1 MVVCPGLPKR
11 HTMTRQDDMLRAAKE
26 VQLGNYAPAPFVLTH
41 GRGRRVTDAGGRE
54 YLDLSGGISVLSVGH
69 SHPTLAAAIG
79 EQAARLMHV
88 SNIFYNDRAIELA
101 EAICARTPFDRV
113 YFCNSGSEANESL
126 LKLARRYHHD
136 RGDEQRVEFVST
148 RNSFHGR
155 TMGALSLTGQTK
167 YHKGMAPL
175 VEGVHFVGFNDLAAL
190 DAAITDRTAA
200 VIFEPVQAEGGIIVA
215 TDEFVQG
222 ARRLCDERGALLF
235 FDEIQTGYG
244 RTGRFLAQE
253 WFDVVPDACSFA
265 KGIGGGFPLGA
276 MAVTE
281 RLAQGLPPGSHASTF
296 GGNPLACAA
305 GLAVLHIID
314 EEGLIDNARTLGDY
328 LAVQL
333 AALDARL
340 SSTAGARGLGLL
352 QGLVL
357 ADDVDP
363 AATIAAIH
371 AAGLLLTLAGG
382 YVVRVSPSLNVT
394 RDELDEGLSILAK
407 VLADAPRKP

>member
-1 MVVCPGLPKR
+1 
-11 HTMTRQDDMLRAAKE
+11 MTRQDDMLSRAKE

-41 GRGRRVTDAGGRE
+41 GRGRRVTDAAGRE

-69 SHPTLAAAIG
+69 SHPVLAAAIG

-88 SNIFYNDRAIELA
+88 SNVFYNDRAIELA
-101 EAICARTPFDRV
+101 EQICARTPFDRV

-136 RGDEQRVEFVST
+136 RGEAKRIGFVST
-148 RNSFHGR
+148 HNSFHGR
-155 TMGALSLTGQTK
+155 TMGSLSLTGQPK
-167 YHKGMAPL
+167 YHKGMEPL
-175 VEGVHFVGFNDLAAL
+175 IEGVRFIDFNDIAAL
-190 DAAITDRTAA
+190 ERAVTEETAA

-215 TDEFVQG
+215 TPEFVES
-222 ARRLCDERGALLF
+222 ARRICDERGALLL

-244 RTGRFLAQE
+244 RTGTFLAQE
-253 WFDVVPDACSFA
+253 HFGVVPDACSLA

-281 RLAQGLPPGSHASTF
+281 RLAGGLPPGSHASTF

-314 EEGLIDNARTLGDY
+314 EEGLIERSRAQGEY
-328 LAVQL
+328 LAGRL
-333 AALDARL
+333 AEIDTRL
-340 SSTAGARGLGLL
+340 PTTVGTRGLGLL

-357 ADDVDP
+357 ADEVDP
-363 AATIAAIH
+363 GATIAAIH

-382 YVVRVSPSLNVT
+382 NVVRVSPSLNVT
-394 RDELDEGLSILAK
+394 REELDEGLAILER
-407 VLADAPRKP
+407 VVADAPRKP

>member
-1 MVVCPGLPKR
+1 
-11 HTMTRQDDMLRAAKE
+11 MTRQDDMLRTAKE

-41 GRGRRVTDAGGRE
+41 GRGRRVTDASGRE

-69 SHPTLAAAIG
+69 SHPTLARAIG

-88 SNIFYNDRAIELA
+88 SNLFYNDRAIELA
-101 EAICARTPFDRV
+101 EALCARTPFDKV

-136 RGDEQRVEFVST
+136 LGDRKRVEFVST
-148 RNSFHGR
+148 LNSFHGR
-155 TMGALSLTGQTK
+155 TMGSLSLTGQTK
-167 YHKGMAPL
+167 YHEGMQPL
-175 VEGVHFVGFNDLAAL
+175 VQGVTFIDFNDLAAL
-190 DAAITDRTAA
+190 DAAVNDQTAA

-215 TDEFVQG
+215 TEEFVQG
-222 ARRLCDERGALLF
+222 ARRICDERSALLF
-235 FDEIQTGYG
+235 FDEVQTGYG

-253 WFDVVPDACSFA
+253 WFDTVPDACSLA

-281 RLAQGLPPGSHASTF
+281 RLAEGLPPGSHASTF

-314 EEGLIDNARTLGDY
+314 EEGLVENARRLGDY
-328 LAVQL
+328 LAARL
-333 AALDARL
+333 TELDARL
-340 SSTAGARGLGLL
+340 PSTAGTRGLGLL

-357 ADDVDP
+357 AYDVDP
-363 AATIAAIH
+363 GATIAAIH

-382 YVVRVSPSLNVT
+382 HVIRISPSLNVT
-394 RDELDEGLSILAK
+394 RDELDEGLSILET

>member
-1 MVVCPGLPKR
+1 
-11 HTMTRQDDMLRAAKE
+11 MTRQDDMLRTAKE

-41 GRGRRVTDAGGRE
+41 GRGRRVTDAAGRE

-88 SNIFYNDRAIELA
+88 SNVFYNDRAIELA

-136 RGDEQRVEFVST
+136 RGETKRTGFVST
-148 RNSFHGR
+148 VNSFHGR
-155 TMGALSLTGQTK
+155 TMGSLSLTGQPK
-167 YHKGMAPL
+167 YQKGMAPL
-175 VEGVHFVGFNDLAAL
+175 IEGVRFVDFNDLAAL
-190 DAAITDRTAA
+190 DRAVTDEIAA
-200 VIFEPVQAEGGIIVA
+200 VIFEPIQAEGGIIVA
-215 TDEFVQG
+215 TAEFVEG
-222 ARRLCDERGALLF
+222 ARRICDERGALLL

-244 RTGRFLAQE
+244 RTGSFLAQE
-253 WFDVVPDACSFA
+253 HYGIVPDACSLA

-276 MAVTE
+276 IAVTE
-281 RLAQGLPPGSHASTF
+281 RFAGGLPPGSHASTF

-305 GLAVLHIID
+305 GLAVLRIID
-314 EEGLIDNARTLGDY
+314 EEGLIENARAQGEH
-328 LAVQL
+328 L
-333 AALDARL
+333 AARLAEIDARL
-340 SSTAGARGLGLL
+340 STTAGVRGLGLL

-357 ADDVDP
+357 ANKIDP
-363 AATIAAIH
+363 GATIAALH

-382 YVVRVSPSLNVT
+382 DVIRISPALNVT
-394 RDELDEGLSILAK
+394 RDELDEGLSILERVVAE
-407 VLADAPRKP
+407 APTKP

>member
-1 MVVCPGLPKR
+1 
-11 HTMTRQDDMLRAAKE
+11 MTRQDDMLRTAKE

-41 GRGRRVTDAGGRE
+41 GRGRRVTDASGRE

-101 EAICARTPFDRV
+101 EAICARTPFDKV

-136 RGDEQRVEFVST
+136 RGDEKRVELVST
-148 RNSFHGR
+148 VNSFHGR
-155 TMGALSLTGQTK
+155 TMGSLSLTGQPK
-167 YHKGMAPL
+167 YHIGMEPL
-175 VEGVHFVGFNDLAAL
+175 VQGVRFIEFNDLAAL
-190 DAAITDRTAA
+190 DAAVTDQTAA

-215 TDEFVQG
+215 TDEFVKG
-222 ARRLCDERGALLF
+222 ARRICDERGALLF

-253 WFDVVPDACSFA
+253 WFDVVPDACSLA

-281 RLAQGLPPGSHASTF
+281 RLAKGLPPGSHASTF

-314 EEGLIDNARTLGDY
+314 DEGLIENALRLGAY
-328 LAVQL
+328 LTGRL
-333 AALDARL
+333 AELDARL
-340 SSTAGARGLGLL
+340 TSTSGTRGLGLL

-357 ADDVDP
+357 ADDIDP
-363 AATIAAIH
+363 GATIAAVH
-371 AAGLLLTLAGG
+371 GAGLLLTLAGG
-382 YVVRVSPSLNVT
+382 DVIRFSPSLNVT
-394 RDELDEGLSILAK
+394 RDELDEGLSI
-407 VLADAPRKP
+407 VEEILADAPRKP

>member
-1 MVVCPGLPKR
+1 
-11 HTMTRQDDMLRAAKE
+11 MTRQDDMLRTAKE

-41 GRGRRVTDAGGRE
+41 GQGRRVTDAAGRE

-88 SNIFYNDRAIELA
+88 SNVFYNDRAIELA
-101 EAICARTPFDRV
+101 EAICARSPFDKV

-136 RGDEQRVEFVST
+136 RGEAQRTGFVST
-148 RNSFHGR
+148 HNSFHGR
-155 TMGALSLTGQTK
+155 TMGSLSLTGQAK
-167 YHKGMAPL
+167 YHKGMEPL
-175 VEGVHFVGFNDLAAL
+175 VEGVTFIDFNDLAAL
-190 DAAITDRTAA
+190 DRAVDEQTAA

-215 TDEFVQG
+215 TPEFVEG
-222 ARRLCDERGALLF
+222 ARRICDERGALLF

-244 RTGRFLAQE
+244 RTGTFLAQE
-253 WFDVVPDACSFA
+253 HFGVSPDACSLA

-281 RLAQGLPPGSHASTF
+281 RLSGGLPPGSHASTF

-314 EEGLIDNARTLGDY
+314 EEGLIENAREQGEY
-328 LAVQL
+328 LASRL
-333 AALDARL
+333 RELDAKL
-340 SSTAGARGLGLL
+340 DTTAGTRGLGLL

-357 ADDVDP
+357 ADEVDP
-363 AATIAAIH
+363 GATIAAVH

-382 YVVRVSPSLNVT
+382 NVVRVSPSLNVT
-394 RDELDEGLSILAK
+394 RDELDEGLRILEHI
-407 VLADAPRKP
+407 LREAPRKA